1 MPGIIT
7 STMAASIGTDRASS
21 RPSAPSDGQPDRV
34 PLARQERVEDL
45 AHDLLVVDDE
55 DGSVAGHRSGHTA
68 VGQRPRPNRGAD
80 AAAASGNDSVK
91 RVPTPTSLSH
101 VIVPSCSCT
110 MP

>member
-7 STMAASIGTDRASS
+7 STMAASIGTGTRDLQARGSVGRQAHV
-21 RPSAPSDGQPDRV
+21 V
-34 PLARQERVEDL
+34 PLARQQRLEDL
-45 AHDLLVVDDE
+45 AHDLFVVDDE
-55 DGSVAGHRSGHTA
+55 DGGVAGHRSGQTA
-68 VGQRPRPNRGAD
+68 VGQKTRPDRGAD